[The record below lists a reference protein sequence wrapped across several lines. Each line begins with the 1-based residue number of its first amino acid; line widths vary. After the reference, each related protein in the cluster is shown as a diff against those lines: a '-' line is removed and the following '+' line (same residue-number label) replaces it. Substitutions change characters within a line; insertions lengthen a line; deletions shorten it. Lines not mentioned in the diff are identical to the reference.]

1 MIFEESYTLHNGA
14 AIPKLALGT
23 WFIDDDKAAE
33 AVRAAVN
40 IGYRHIDTAQ
50 AYGNERGVGEGIR
63 TCGID
68 RKDIFVTSK
77 VAAENKSYAS
87 AMESI
92 EKTLETMGLAYLDM
106 MIIHSPQ
113 PWVEV
118 NQSKDRY
125 YKENREV
132 WRALEDALEAG
143 KLRAIGVS
151 NFLEGDLENIFAA
164 CRVKPM
170 VNQILCHVGNS
181 PLDLIDYCRKRD
193 IVVEAYSP
201 VAHGEALKGKIACG
215 DPANSSSAF
224 QVLMAML
231 YAKGKDGD
239 PMSPEAWAYVDNFI
253 KNVDGKF
260 LNSSGAVHKGAA
272 DGEYTV
278 GLTWED
284 PAATYVKNGAAVEV
298 VFPKEGAIFPGES
311 VQIIKGAKHMEN
323 AKKFVDFMLSQKI
336 QEAAGKTL
344 TVRPL
349 RKGVKLADYM
359 TPQDTIALFK
369 NYDEGWVAAHK
380 KEVVAEWNKH
390 LENSRQ

>member
-1 MIFEESYTLHNGA
+1 MIFEESYTLHNGV

-33 AVRAAVN
+33 AVRAAVD
-40 IGYRHIDTAQ
+40 IGYRHVDTAQ

-77 VAAENKSYAS
+77 VAS
-87 AMESI
+87 
-92 EKTLETMGLAYLDM
+92 EKDNPQGDILWAADQTMLDSQKELFEKYV
-106 MIIHSPQ
+106 SP
-113 PWVEV
+113 
-118 NQSKDRY
+118 
-125 YKENREV
+125 
-132 WRALEDALEAG
+132 EDANMIDAAKNKTGYFSPAFADPTVFIVNKKLAG
-143 KLRAIGVS
+143 DMKIAG
-151 NFLEGDLENIFAA
+151 FDDLLN
-164 CRVKPM
+164 P
-170 VNQILCHVGNS
+170 
-181 PLDLIDYCRKRD
+181 
-193 IVVEAYSP
+193 
-201 VAHGEALKGKIACG
+201 ALKGKIACG

-311 VQIIKGAKHMEN
+311 VQIIKGAKHVEN

-359 TPQDTIALFK
+359 TPQNTIALFK

>member
-1 MIFEESYTLHNGA
+1 MKRLKKAALAVACAAVLCSVFSGCGGDKKDTAKAAPAEEKVLTVYTARSESLNNLVIPAFEKETGIKVNVIVAGTGPLVKRVASEKDNPQGDILWAADQTMLDSQKDLFEKYVSPEDANMIDA
-14 AIPKLALGT
+14 AKNKTGYFSPAFADPTVFIVNKKLAGDMKIAG
-23 WFIDDDKAAE
+23 FDDLL
-33 AVRAAVN
+33 N
-40 IGYRHIDTAQ
+40 
-50 AYGNERGVGEGIR
+50 
-63 TCGID
+63 
-68 RKDIFVTSK
+68 
-77 VAAENKSYAS
+77 
-87 AMESI
+87 
-92 EKTLETMGLAYLDM
+92 
-106 MIIHSPQ
+106 P
-113 PWVEV
+113 
-118 NQSKDRY
+118 
-125 YKENREV
+125 
-132 WRALEDALEAG
+132 
-143 KLRAIGVS
+143 
-151 NFLEGDLENIFAA
+151 
-164 CRVKPM
+164 
-170 VNQILCHVGNS
+170 
-181 PLDLIDYCRKRD
+181 
-193 IVVEAYSP
+193 
-201 VAHGEALKGKIACG
+201 ALKGKIACG

-239 PMSPEAWAYVDNFI
+239 PMSPEAWSYVDNFI

-284 PAATYVKNGAAVEV
+284 PAATYVKNGADVEV

>member
-1 MIFEESYTLHNGA
+1 MKRLKKAALAVACAAVLCSVFSGCGGDKKDTAKAAPAEEKVLTVYTARSESLNNLVIPAFEKETGIKVNVIVAGTGPLVKRVASEKDNPQGDILWAADQTMLDSQKELFEKYVSPEDANMIDA
-14 AIPKLALGT
+14 AKNKTGYFSPAFADPTVFIVNKKLAGDMKIAG
-23 WFIDDDKAAE
+23 FDDLL
-33 AVRAAVN
+33 N
-40 IGYRHIDTAQ
+40 
-50 AYGNERGVGEGIR
+50 
-63 TCGID
+63 
-68 RKDIFVTSK
+68 
-77 VAAENKSYAS
+77 
-87 AMESI
+87 
-92 EKTLETMGLAYLDM
+92 
-106 MIIHSPQ
+106 P
-113 PWVEV
+113 
-118 NQSKDRY
+118 
-125 YKENREV
+125 
-132 WRALEDALEAG
+132 
-143 KLRAIGVS
+143 
-151 NFLEGDLENIFAA
+151 
-164 CRVKPM
+164 
-170 VNQILCHVGNS
+170 
-181 PLDLIDYCRKRD
+181 
-193 IVVEAYSP
+193 
-201 VAHGEALKGKIACG
+201 ALKG
-215 DPANSSSAF
+215 
-224 QVLMAML
+224 
-231 YAKGKDGD
+231 
-239 PMSPEAWAYVDNFI
+239 EAWAYVDNFI

-284 PAATYVKNGAAVEV
+284 PAATYVKNGADVEV